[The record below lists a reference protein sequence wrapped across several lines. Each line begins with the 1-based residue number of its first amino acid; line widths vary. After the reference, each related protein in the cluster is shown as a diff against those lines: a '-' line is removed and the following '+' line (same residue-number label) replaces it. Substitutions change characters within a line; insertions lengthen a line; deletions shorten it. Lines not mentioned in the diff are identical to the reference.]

1 MQIYLHNKKVAL
13 PLSQHLPITITD
25 MTTAQNIEAIIA
37 NTNASVIVKGK
48 DSIKAIYGKRH
59 VVVSYDKSQD
69 LFNLYAFN
77 LRGINISKEETV
89 KGLFINQVK
98 ETILNLI

>member
-1 MQIYLHNKKVAL
+1 
-13 PLSQHLPITITD
+13 

-48 DSIKAIYGKRH
+48 DSIKGIYGKRH

-77 LRGINISKEETV
+77 LKGINISKEETV
-89 KGLFINQVK
+89 KGVFINQVK

>member
-1 MQIYLHNKKVAL
+1 MTQQIKTQKK
-13 PLSQHLPITITD
+13 
-25 MTTAQNIEAIIA
+25 MTTQIENILV
-37 NTNASVIVKGK
+37 NTNASLIVKGK
-48 DSIKAIYGKRH
+48 DSIKAMYGKRH

-77 LRGINISKEETV
+77 LRGVNITKEENV
-89 KGLFINQVK
+89 KGLYISQVK

>member
-1 MQIYLHNKKVAL
+1 MSQQKQTNKK
-13 PLSQHLPITITD
+13 
-25 MTTAQNIEAIIA
+25 MTTQIENILA
-37 NTNASVIVKGK
+37 NTNASLIVKGK
-48 DSIKAIYGKRH
+48 DSIKAMYGKRH

-77 LRGINISKEETV
+77 LKGVNISKEENV
-89 KGLFINQVK
+89 KGLFISQLK

>member
-1 MQIYLHNKKVAL
+1 M
-13 PLSQHLPITITD
+13 SQQTQTKTK
-25 MTTAQNIEAIIA
+25 MTTQIENILV
-37 NTNASVIVKGK
+37 NTNASLIVKGK
-48 DSIKAIYGKRH
+48 DSIKAMYGKRH

-77 LRGINISKEETV
+77 LRGVNITKEENV
-89 KGLFINQVK
+89 KGLYISQVK

>member
-1 MQIYLHNKKVAL
+1 LHNKKVAL
-13 PLSQHLPITITD
+13 PLSQHLPITIRD

>member
-1 MQIYLHNKKVAL
+1 M
-13 PLSQHLPITITD
+13 
-25 MTTAQNIEAIIA
+25 TAQIENILA
-37 NTNASVIVKGK
+37 NTNASFIVKGK

-59 VVVSYDKSQD
+59 VIVSYDKAQD

-77 LRGINISKEETV
+77 LRGVNISKEENV
-89 KGLFINQVK
+89 KGLFIAQVK

>member
-1 MQIYLHNKKVAL
+1 ML
-13 PLSQHLPITITD
+13 PLYHCNGAAKHLTNNN
-25 MTTAQNIEAIIA
+25 MTTAQNIEGILSR
-37 NTNASVIVKGK
+37 TNASLIVKGK

-77 LRGINISKEETV
+77 LRGVNISKEENV

>member
-1 MQIYLHNKKVAL
+1 LHNKKVAL

>member
-13 PLSQHLPITITD
+13 PLSQHLPITIRD

>member
-1 MQIYLHNKKVAL
+1 MYHCNGAATKTKNK
-13 PLSQHLPITITD
+13 
-25 MTTAQNIEAIIA
+25 MTTQIENILV
-37 NTNASVIVKGK
+37 NTNASLIVKGK
-48 DSIKAIYGKRH
+48 DSIKAMYGKRH

-77 LRGINISKEETV
+77 LRGVNITKEENV
-89 KGLFINQVK
+89 KGLYISQVK

>member
-1 MQIYLHNKKVAL
+1 MSQQKQTNKK
-13 PLSQHLPITITD
+13 
-25 MTTAQNIEAIIA
+25 MTTQIENILA
-37 NTNASVIVKGK
+37 NTNASLIVKSK
-48 DSIKAIYGKRH
+48 DSIKAMYGKRH

-77 LRGINISKEETV
+77 LRGVNISKEETV
-89 KGLFINQVK
+89 KGLFISQLK

>member
-1 MQIYLHNKKVAL
+1 MFAELKSSITFVSTNTNKNKK
-13 PLSQHLPITITD
+13 D
-25 MTTAQNIEAIIA
+25 MTTQIENILV
-37 NTNASVIVKGK
+37 NTNATLIVKGK
-48 DSIKAIYGKRH
+48 DSIKAMYGKRH

-77 LRGINISKEETV
+77 LRGVNITKEENV
-89 KGLFINQVK
+89 KGLYISQLK

>member
-1 MQIYLHNKKVAL
+1 
-13 PLSQHLPITITD
+13 
-25 MTTAQNIEAIIA
+25 MTTAAQNIEAIIA

-48 DSIKAIYGKRH
+48 DSIKGIYGKRH

-77 LRGINISKEETV
+77 LKGINISKEETV
-89 KGLFINQVK
+89 KGVFINQVK

>member
-1 MQIYLHNKKVAL
+1 
-13 PLSQHLPITITD
+13 
-25 MTTAQNIEAIIA
+25 MTTQIENIFA
-37 NTNASVIVKGK
+37 NTNASLIVKGK

-59 VVVSYDKSQD
+59 IVVSYDKSQD

-77 LRGINISKEETV
+77 LRGINISREENV
-89 KGLFINQVK
+89 NGLYIAQVK

>member
-1 MQIYLHNKKVAL
+1 
-13 PLSQHLPITITD
+13 
-25 MTTAQNIEAIIA
+25 MTTQIETILA
-37 NTNASVIVKGK
+37 NTNASLIVKGK
-48 DSIKAIYGKRH
+48 YSIKAMYGKRH

-77 LRGINISKEETV
+77 LRGVNISKEQTV
-89 KGLFINQVK
+89 NGLYIAQVK

>member
-1 MQIYLHNKKVAL
+1 LQIYLHNKKVAL
-13 PLSQHLPITITD
+13 PLSQHLPITIRD

>member
-1 MQIYLHNKKVAL
+1 
-13 PLSQHLPITITD
+13 

-48 DSIKAIYGKRH
+48 DSIKGIYGKRH

-77 LRGINISKEETV
+77 LKGINILKEETV
-89 KGLFINQVK
+89 KGVFINQVK

>member
-1 MQIYLHNKKVAL
+1 
-13 PLSQHLPITITD
+13 